1 MYTST
6 YLCAVGLPH
15 RDTFAAPVI
24 AEYIREARLSGDARI
39 LRFFGDQAAA
49 AKLLSETEELWAA
62 LRAREASGRWLHKL

>member
-24 AEYIREARLSGDARI
+24 AEYIGDARI